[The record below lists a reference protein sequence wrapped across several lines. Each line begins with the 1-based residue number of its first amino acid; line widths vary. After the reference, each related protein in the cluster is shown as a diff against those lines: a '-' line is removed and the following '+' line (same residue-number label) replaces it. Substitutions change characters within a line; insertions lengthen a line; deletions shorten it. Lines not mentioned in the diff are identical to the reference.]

1 MKVLLTGDAGYVG
14 APVALHLLE
23 EGHEVVGFDV
33 ARGQDLLDPAAL
45 TDAARS
51 CEVVVHA
58 AALAHDTAGSPEQIF
73 STNVTGTW
81 NALAAAE
88 SAGARVFV
96 HFSSAQVFGIAE
108 GEHPPAYLPVDD
120 DHPRNATR
128 PYGLSKRFGEDL
140 CEAATRR
147 TGMATIAIRPV
158 AVWQESTYE
167 RIWNARATDPSYEWS
182 PFWEYGAFVDVR
194 DVATAVAAALT
205 LPPGSHHRVTLCAS
219 DISASK
225 PALEMVEQLLP
236 SIGVRGDRR
245 HLYQDDAWR
254 ALFDISATTE
264 VLGWRPV
271 HTWAAF
277 RAER

>member
-14 APVALHLLE
+14 APVASHLLE
-23 EGHEVVGFDV
+23 EGHAVVGFDV
-33 ARGQDLLDPAAL
+33 ARGQDLRDLAAL
-45 TDAARS
+45 TDAARG
-51 CEVVVHA
+51 CDAVVHA
-58 AALAHDTAGSPEQIF
+58 AALAHDSAGTAEQILA
-73 STNVTGTW
+73 TNVTGTW

-108 GEHPPAYLPVDD
+108 GEQAPSYLPVDD

-140 CEAATRR
+140 CAAATRR
-147 TGMATIAIRPV
+147 TGMTTVALRPV
-158 AVWQESTYE
+158 AVWNESTYE
-167 RIWNARATDPSYEWS
+167 RIWNARAADPSYEWS
-182 PFWEYGAFVDVR
+182 PFWEYGAFVDIR
-194 DVATAVAAALT
+194 DVATAVAASLT
-205 LPPGSHHRVTLCAS
+205 LPAGGHHRLTLCAS

-225 PALEMVEQLLP
+225 PSLEMVDQLLP

-245 HLYQDDAWR
+245 HLYEDDPWR
-254 ALFDISATTE
+254 ALFDISATID

-271 HTWAAF
+271 HTWASF
-277 RAER
+277 RAQR